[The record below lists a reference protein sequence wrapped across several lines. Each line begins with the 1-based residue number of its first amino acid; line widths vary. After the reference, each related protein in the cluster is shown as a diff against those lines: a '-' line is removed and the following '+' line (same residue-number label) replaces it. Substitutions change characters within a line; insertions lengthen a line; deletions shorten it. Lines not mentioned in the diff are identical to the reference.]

1 MNLQRRNLFLGLGAA
16 FAVFISSTAI
26 ATARTKS
33 SRQNNNQVSNNTIN
47 TQRVADRAEII
58 DAVNIIGMGADL
70 RDWRACRAAFA
81 DKVLTDY
88 TSLTGGSPS
97 TVEADKLIAGWTDFF
112 SKTFKA
118 TQHMITNH
126 AVEIK
131 GDKATCTSL
140 FQAHHVYL
148 DNAKGRT
155 WRLGGYYNHGLT
167 RINGRWKVTEMKMTW
182 TWEDG
187 TRPG

>member
-1 MNLQRRNLFLGLGAA
+1 MNFQRRDLLLGFSAA
-16 FAVFISSTAI
+16 FAGFFLSKVIDTAYSQSSHP
-26 ATARTKS
+26 
-33 SRQNNNQVSNNTIN
+33 NNNKPSQNTIN
-47 TQRVADRAEII
+47 TQKVADRAEII
-58 DAVNIIGMGADL
+58 DAVNMIGMCADL
-70 RDWRACRAAFA
+70 RDWKACRAAFA

-97 TVEADKLIAGWTDFF
+97 TVEADKLVAGWTEVF
-112 SKTFKA
+112 SKNFKS

-131 GDKATCTSL
+131 DDKATCASL

-148 DNAKGRT
+148 DNAKGKT
-155 WRLGGYYNHGLT
+155 WTLRGYYNHGLT

-187 TRPG
+187 ARPS